1 MTNRQQPCL
10 PGASEPSLTQSTLR
24 SSSASQPQ
32 KSPNSNP
39 ITHLQTSTTQSL
51 REKKL
56 NPIQPLRSR
65 RHLPPPIPAAVAA
78 GTTPSLQRPDRK
90 DAAVEVHHDLPLV
103 DALQTDVRVAR
114 AHLAQALVARGED
127 AAEGAGAGAG
137 AAQRGEGGGGGV
149 GRRRDGALASWR
161 HRRRGGR
168 RGVGCGGEAERS
180 LALALAVGVVQ
191 GGVDLVDDGEDL
203 VRGVAGGGGGGGGS

>member
-10 PGASEPSLTQSTLR
+10 PGASEPSLTHST
-24 SSSASQPQ
+24 
-32 KSPNSNP
+32 
-39 ITHLQTSTTQSL
+39 LQTSTTQSL

-78 GTTPSLQRPDRK
+78 AAATTPSLQRPDRK

-114 AHLAQALVARGED
+114 AHLAQALVAWGED
-127 AAEGAGAGAG
+127 AAEGAGAGAR

-149 GRRRDGALASWR
+149 GRRRDGALARWR

-168 RGVGCGGEAERS
+168 RGVGRGGEAERS

-191 GGVDLVDDGEDL
+191 GGVDLVDDGEDF

>member
-1 MTNRQQPCL
+1 MRLRFVSLPFFSHPLLRRYSLAEPRNPPVSCRLQKRKPPLVINRQQPCL
-10 PGASEPSLTQSTLR
+10 PGASELSLSHSTLQ

-51 REKKL
+51 RYKKKL

-65 RHLPPPIPAAVAA
+65 RHLPPPIAAVAA
-78 GTTPSLQRPDRK
+78 ATTAPSLQRPDRK

-103 DALQTDVRVAR
+103 DALQTDVRVTR

-137 AAQRGEGGGGGV
+137 AAQRGEGGGGG
-149 GRRRDGALASWR
+149 
-161 HRRRGGR
+161 GG
-168 RGVGCGGEAERS
+168 
-180 LALALAVGVVQ
+180 
-191 GGVDLVDDGEDL
+191 
-203 VRGVAGGGGGGGGS
+203 